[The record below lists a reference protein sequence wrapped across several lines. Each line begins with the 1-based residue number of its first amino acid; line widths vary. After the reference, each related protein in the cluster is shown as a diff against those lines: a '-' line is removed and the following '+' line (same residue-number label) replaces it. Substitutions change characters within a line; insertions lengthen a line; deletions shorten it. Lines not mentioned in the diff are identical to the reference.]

1 MDGLRNEPWLQQNF
15 THLSR
20 PALKAHPAFY
30 TMGTRSFTVAKQP
43 AHGINHPP
51 PRVIPLFLL
60 CAFMA
65 GYSTN
70 FTFYLCLGNE

>member
-1 MDGLRNEPWLQQNF
+1 MEGLRNEFQLQQNF
-15 THLSR
+15 PHLSR

-30 TMGTRSFTVAKQP
+30 TMGTRSFTGAKWP
-43 AHGINHPP
+43 VHGINHPP
-51 PRVIPLFLL
+51 PRVIPLLPL

-65 GYSTN
+65 GYRIN